1 MISADC
7 ARDLTNKAIEAIPEK
22 WYNTYMNTI
31 YSKIKEAIENCNYSC
46 RANLKLGSYY
56 YKDQQQMALDNV
68 VKELQRLGFKVRTE
82 RNERHILLGRVLN
95 YDVYVDWADEAEN
108 GGN

>member
-1 MISADC
+1 MISADR
-7 ARDLTNKAIEAIPEK
+7 ARDLTNEAIKAIPNK
-22 WYNTYMNTI
+22 WYNSYMNTI

-68 VKELQRLGFKVRTE
+68 VKDLQTLGFEVHTE
-82 RNERHILLGRVLN
+82 RNEKHMLLGRVLN
-95 YDVYVDWADEAEN
+95 YDVYVDWEEHEN
-108 GGN
+108 V

>member
-1 MISADC
+1 MISADF
-7 ARDLTNKAIEAIPEK
+7 ARDLTNRAIEAIPKK
-22 WYNTYMNTI
+22 WYISYMSTI

-56 YKDQQQMALDNV
+56 FKDQQQMALDNV
-68 VKELQRLGFKVRTE
+68 VKELQRLGFKVYAE
-82 RNERHILLGRVLN
+82 RNERHALLGRVLN
-95 YDVYVDWADEAEN
+95 YDVYVDWEEKEEN

>member
-1 MISADC
+1 MISADR
-7 ARDLTNKAIEAIPEK
+7 ARNLTNEAIEAIPKK
-22 WYNTYMNTI
+22 WYNNYMNTI

-68 VKELQRLGFKVRTE
+68 VKDLQTLGFEVHTE
-82 RNERHILLGRVLN
+82 RNEKHMLLGRVLN
-95 YDVYVDWADEAEN
+95 YDVYVDWEEKEDV
-108 GGN
+108 